1 MISVFFFDLH
11 VEYILD
17 HIRLGVLFQDLSL
30 FMELNQTMDLLQNT
44 LWTNLEPSY
53 KQKDSTELFQSI
65 LSMLTLT

>member
-11 VEYILD
+11 VEYIFD
-17 HIRLGVLFQDLSL
+17 HIWWAVLFQDLSL

-44 LWTNLEPSY
+44 LWTNSEPSY
-53 KQKDSTELFQSI
+53 KPKDSTELVQSI

>member
-11 VEYILD
+11 AEYILD
-17 HIRLGVLFQDLSL
+17 HIRWGVLFQDLSL

-44 LWTNLEPSY
+44 LWTNSEPSY

-65 LSMLTLT
+65 LSILTLT

>member
-17 HIRLGVLFQDLSL
+17 H
-30 FMELNQTMDLLQNT
+30 MELNQTMDLLQNT
-44 LWTNLEPSY
+44 LWTNSEPSY

>member
-17 HIRLGVLFQDLSL
+17 HIRWAVLFQDLSL

-44 LWTNLEPSY
+44 LWTNSEPSY
-53 KQKDSTELFQSI
+53 KQKDSAELVQSI

>member
-17 HIRLGVLFQDLSL
+17 HIGWGVLFQDLSL

-44 LWTNLEPSY
+44 LWTNSEPSY